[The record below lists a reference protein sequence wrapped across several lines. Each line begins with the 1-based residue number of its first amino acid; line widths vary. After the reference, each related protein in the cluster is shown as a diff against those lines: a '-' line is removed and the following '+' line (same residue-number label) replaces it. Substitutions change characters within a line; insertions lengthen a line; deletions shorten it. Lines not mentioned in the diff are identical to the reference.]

1 MGQSYRIRTELGVN
15 KTINVQLDQD
25 FEFLEILSLKIQQTD
40 VYSRSCSE
48 YGVVV
53 GRVIANNGFGVP
65 NARVSVF
72 IPVEG
77 VDESNPII
85 SSIYP
90 YKSPTDKN
98 SDGYRYNLLPYE
110 KSYSVHAAT
119 GTLPT
124 RSDALIDS
132 TAVEIYDKY
141 YKYTT
146 KTNDSGDY
154 MIMGVPIGSQTLV
167 MDVDLSDI
175 GEFSLTPQDLIR
187 MGLATEG
194 QVAGNRFK
202 TSTDLSS
209 LPQII
214 TLTKTLSVEPLWGDP
229 DICQIAVNRVDYDL
243 RDEANVDIQP
253 TSVFMGSIYSTA
265 DSQRLRRNAKP
276 KDNMGNLC
284 ELAAGPGSILAI
296 RQTINYDANG
306 NPILEQFQLEKS
318 GNIIDGNGVW
328 LTELPMNLD
337 YFITNE
343 FGEKVIS
350 NDPAIGIPTKGKYRF
365 KIKWS
370 QSSSLSEQTRR
381 AYFLVPNVK
390 EYGWSTDNSDPTFSA
405 SGSTSFLRQ
414 KSSYYFGL
422 DWSGY
427 TEGFNTPLPL
437 TSSKITL
444 TNNILNQKI
453 NCQDTFYQFEFN
465 KVYTVSGFIDEF
477 KNGAKGR
484 FIGIKEI
491 DNDDCSTTIN
501 KFPVNEGFRNF
512 DLLFFI
518 FSILLQVIQ
527 LIGLPVLIIYHFLAF
542 IWNNF
547 AVPLLAFL
555 IGWLVKSA
563 VQEFALMAGAIAG
576 TAAFGATAGMILG
589 HALLGALYTALS
601 ITLGI
606 KFKEITSYKFG
617 RIKLPMITYPDC
629 QSCECVAESTA
640 PGGDE
645 NTENSPSAGL
655 LSQVSSS
662 ALYIENLQLSDM
674 SIPGRVWPSGV
685 TSDSEDYES
694 YFQIEAIMQGQALGG
709 SLSTPRNP
717 TRYKI
722 NSSNEFVFPNLS
734 KITTEGLTVPPG
746 ERINV
751 YNTRKKYF
759 DGVNKIKVTFSLPTN
774 GSKSHDDNTLTVL
787 STLDL
792 EPGTLLSFVDPLKT
806 KDKNYL
812 YTGTTSSGGYIIN
825 GINGIIKTRAFTTNV
840 HYATSQTGD
849 AITTYDIPDY
859 PSECVQSVVIEI
871 TEPGT
876 VTFQTCPGS
885 KITLLFT
892 GQTSG
897 TTNPEGLISP
907 DFPLITGI
915 TNSECINLGTSGGT
929 ATYSATSVGDGCQ
942 RYIYPSDIEYYQVLT
957 AITINKKVV
966 NGSPQYSLPYSSSQQ
981 TSFWSTLNA
990 VNKLLPISFYDGD
1003 ESDGYVFSDFPNYNT
1018 VGNPGSTINGYTTAP
1033 SSAVYTLP
1041 TSSFAEYESQKVL
1054 ILQRGVDPYSP
1065 LMINK
1070 YGVGK
1075 IFGYTNE
1082 NAVTFTA
1089 MTRMNIPIQKLSVVT
1104 NGTISVQNHKNKDN
1118 ISYSSYF
1125 YTPGIVGQTTSG
1137 FVYSAYTTPN
1147 FGFYGALDS
1156 TYSQVTSVTL
1166 PSSLSPL
1173 KSTNY
1178 VTNFPLNGVTGVA
1191 ARPTNAYYLSSP
1203 SDSYYDGSEDLSGA
1217 AIMVKSLYY
1226 ATQKICTDRGFF
1238 NNCNDEDR
1246 HIYGISGPT
1255 TKRYFSPILYPN
1267 FTGLNETNMSV
1278 STQIVMRTDRLPS
1291 SDYLDN
1297 NENPNGSVSLL
1308 QQNAGF
1314 AVYPIGGN
1322 GGAYNNPSIAL
1333 GADLVTA
1340 DIEGQIAETNVIKT
1354 LSNCEEMVGLN
1365 CYQGNG
1371 INFGVIPG
1379 CQSTDVVESGCYIM
1393 VNKPLKDLGKDLKTF
1408 AEWGFRFRFF
1418 YGLCR
1423 GVLSQSFMNNWVNG
1437 GLYAFPIQVDTY
1449 FNSLNQPEAPK
1460 FAKEVIYF
1468 EDDTK
1473 NFYYRSSP
1481 YKLTN
1486 SNTTGIGDFIGRP
1499 VNGLTAP
1506 VNKRNLLFPTTIIN
1520 LGIKDDFYQEIIF
1533 DPSAKGYI
1541 MKSLTPTSYS
1551 DTSDLVN
1558 LFVITR
1564 ITDETFLKQIIAL
1577 GDNSLQQLFS
1587 RDGRS
1592 RRIDGDLAQAMS
1604 INSEYGV
1611 IPFSPEFY
1619 SVTNSIY
1626 DPVQI
1631 LSNDGVIGDPTMAV
1645 YFSSTTQDLQN
1656 KDYLTPGVINFRPS
1670 NNANAITYPYGIKS
1684 QEVPF
1689 YQWKVVDTVR
1699 GVFGTQKNNWST
1711 NLNDIFSINYQ
1722 SLDRR
1727 SIVTPSYMIP
1737 SIYPISDQFA
1747 RGYLFNGN
1755 ATTAN
1760 DLTYVANAGN
1770 WNVPKSQY
1778 LVGAPNHF
1786 YFGLI
1791 KGETAL
1797 DKFKE
1802 LYSIDE

>member
-1 MGQSYRIRTELGVN
+1 MGQSYRIRTELGIN

-53 GRVIANNGFGVP
+53 GRVTANNGFGIP

-72 IPVEG
+72 IPISS
-77 VDESNPII
+77 VDESNPLI

-98 SDGYRYNLLPYE
+98 EDGFRYNLLPYE
-110 KSYSVHAAT
+110 KSYSAHAAT

-124 RSDALIDS
+124 RDDALIDDVV
-132 TAVEIYDKY
+132 VEIYDKY

-146 KTNDSGDY
+146 KTNESGDY
-154 MIMGVPIGSQTLV
+154 MIMGVPLGSQTLV

-202 TSTDLSS
+202 TSNDLSS
-209 LPQII
+209 LPQIVS
-214 TLTKTLSVEPLWGDP
+214 LTRTLSVAPLWGDP
-229 DICQIAVNRVDYDL
+229 DICQIAVNRVDFDL
-243 RDEANVDIQP
+243 RDDANIDIQP

-276 KDNMGNLC
+276 KDDMGNLC

-296 RQTINYDANG
+296 RQTINYDADG
-306 NPILEQFQLEKS
+306 NPILERFQLEKS

-350 NDPAIGIPTKGKYRF
+350 NDPSVGIPTKGKYRF
-365 KIKWS
+365 KVKWS
-370 QSSSLSEQTRR
+370 QSPSLSEQTRR

-390 EYGWSTDNSDPTFSA
+390 EYGWSTNNSDPTNPNASA
-405 SGSTSFLRQ
+405 QNKMRQ

-427 TEGFNTPLPL
+427 TEGFYGVTANSIEL
-437 TSSKITL
+437 K
-444 TNNILNQKI
+444 NNILNQKI
-453 NCQDTFYQFEFN
+453 NCEDTFYQFEFN

-491 DNDDCSTTIN
+491 DNNECASTIN

-512 DLLFFI
+512 DLFFFI

-547 AVPLLAFL
+547 AVL
-555 IGWLVKSA
+555 IIAYFILNFSINA
-563 VQEFALMAGAIAG
+563 VNYWSLFGGAIAG
-576 TAAFGATAGMILG
+576 TAAFGATAGMIAGFLAQ
-589 HALLGALYTALS
+589 ALLYTAG
-601 ITLGI
+601 GI
-606 KFKEITSYKFG
+606 FLLLKFDKIVSYKFG

-629 QSCECVAESTA
+629 QSCECVPESTQ
-640 PGGDE
+640 PGGDDE
-645 NTENSPSAGL
+645 TDESSPAPGV
-655 LSQVSSS
+655 LSQLSNSG
-662 ALYIENLQLSDM
+662 LYYENNQISDT
-674 SIPGRVWPSGV
+674 SIPNRVWPGIGQ
-685 TSDSEDYES
+685 DNPDYDT
-694 YFQIEAIMQGQALGG
+694 YFEMEAAMQAQAVAGNLGRPK
-709 SLSTPRNP
+709 SP
-717 TRYKI
+717 TKFKI
-722 NSSNEFVFPNLS
+722 NTSNVYTYPNQSNSLADGF
-734 KITTEGLTVPPG
+734 TLPPG
-746 ERINV
+746 ERVNI

-759 DGVNKIKVTFSLPTN
+759 DNVNKIKVTFSLPTN
-774 GSKSHDDNTLTVL
+774 GTKSHFDNTLTVL
-787 STLDL
+787 SSLDL
-792 EPGTLLSFVDPLKT
+792 EPGTLLTFVDPKKT

-812 YTGTTSSGGYIIN
+812 YSATTVSGGYKVN
-825 GINGIIKTRAFTTNV
+825 GINGVLKSTSFTADV
-840 HYATSQTGD
+840 RYALTQTTSGSTL
-849 AITTYDIPDY
+849 YDIPAY
-859 PSECVQSVVIEI
+859 PSECVRSVVIDI

-876 VTFQTCPGS
+876 VTYRTCPGS
-885 KITLLFT
+885 KVTISFT
-892 GQTSG
+892 GQTPTIS
-897 TTNPEGLISP
+897 NPLGIISP
-907 DFPLITGI
+907 EFPLTTGI
-915 TNSECINLGTSGGT
+915 TNLDCIDLTNTGGT
-929 ATYSATSVGDGCQ
+929 AEYSAVTYGIACQ
-942 RYIYPSDIEYYQVLT
+942 NYIYPSDIEYYQVLT
-957 AITINKKVV
+957 AITITKTIV
-966 NGSPQYSLPYSSSQQ
+966 NGQSQYSVPGS
-981 TSFWSTLNA
+981 TGTTGPSFWKTLNA
-990 VNKLLPISFYDGD
+990 ENVLATFQFIQGDG
-1003 ESDGYVFSDFPNYNT
+1003 ESGYVPLSYPNYEANND
-1018 VGNPGSTINGYTTAP
+1018 GTIPQN
-1033 SSAVYTLP
+1033 VFYTLP
-1041 TSSFAEYESQKVL
+1041 TSNFSDYENQKIL

-1065 LMINK
+1065 LMMNK
-1070 YGVGK
+1070 
-1075 IFGYTNE
+1075 FGIGRILGYDNE
-1082 NAVTFTA
+1082 DAVSFTA
-1089 MTRMNIPIQKLSVVT
+1089 MTRMNIPIQPLPSS
-1104 NGTISVQNHKNKDN
+1104 NGISIQNHGSQDN

-1125 YTPGIVGQTTSG
+1125 YTPGLVGQTGPG
-1137 FVYSAYTTPN
+1137 FNYSAYTTPN
-1147 FGFYGALDS
+1147 FGFYGALDATIPPRQVS
-1156 TYSQVTSVTL
+1156 TPGL
-1166 PSSLSPL
+1166 PADVNPL
-1173 KSTNY
+1173 ISTNY
-1178 VTNFPLNGVTGVA
+1178 VQPIPVNGLTGVA
-1191 ARPTNAYYLSSP
+1191 SKTVNRFYSS
-1203 SDSYYDGSEDLSGA
+1203 SIADNLYDGSEDLSGG
-1217 AIMVKSLYY
+1217 AIMVKNNFS
-1226 ATQKICTDRGFF
+1226 TGTICLRYD
-1238 NNCNDEDR
+1238 CK
-1246 HIYGISGPT
+1246 GPT
-1255 TKRYFSPILYPN
+1255 VLGTCLGTRTCEESIQGFSATAGVYFSPILYPKY
-1267 FTGLNETNMSV
+1267 TGTTEVNMSD
-1278 STQIVMRTDRLPS
+1278 SSRLIMRTDRLPS
-1291 SDYLDN
+1291 SDYIDDAEILT
-1297 NENPNGSVSLL
+1297 GSVSLL

-1314 AVYPIGGN
+1314 AVYPVGA
-1322 GGAYNNPSIAL
+1322 GGALSFNNPTISL

-1340 DIEGQIAETNVIKT
+1340 DIDGQIAATNVLQT
-1354 LSNCEEMVGLN
+1354 LGTCEDMVGLE

-1371 INFGVIPG
+1371 TNFGVIPN
-1379 CQSTDVVESGCYIM
+1379 CQNGDVVENGCYIM
-1393 VNKPLKDLGKDLKTF
+1393 VNEPLVDLVQDLGTF

-1437 GLYAFPIQVDTY
+1437 SLYAFPIQVDTF
-1449 FNSLNQPEAPK
+1449 FNKLNQPEYPR
-1460 FAKEVIYF
+1460 FADEVVYF
-1468 EDDTK
+1468 EKDTN

-1481 YKLTN
+1481 YRLTG
-1486 SNTTGIGDFIGRP
+1486 STSGLGTFIGRP
-1499 VNGLTAP
+1499 VTGLNSP

-1541 MKSLTPTSYS
+1541 MKSLAPTSYS

-1558 LFVITR
+1558 LFVISR
-1564 ITDETFLKQIIAL
+1564 ITDEGFLRQIIAL
-1577 GDNSLQQLFS
+1577 GDNSLQQLFT
-1587 RDGRS
+1587 RDGSS
-1592 RRIDGDLAQAMS
+1592 RRIDADLAQSMS

-1619 SVTNSIY
+1619 QVTGSID

-1631 LSNDGVIGDPTMAV
+1631 LAGSSDPTMAV
-1645 YFSSTTQDLQN
+1645 FFSSTTQDLQN
-1656 KDYLTPGVINFRPS
+1656 KDYLTPGVIDFRPS

-1684 QEVPF
+1684 QEVPY
-1689 YQWKVVDTVR
+1689 YQWRINNTPNA
-1699 GVFGTQKNNWST
+1699 GIFGDQGNNWAT
-1711 NLNDIFSINYQ
+1711 NTSDIFSRRYQ

-1727 SIVTPSYMIP
+1727 AIIHPSYAIP
-1737 SIYPISDQFA
+1737 SIYSISDQFA
-1747 RGYLFNGN
+1747 RGYLFNGT
-1755 ATTAN
+1755 ATN
-1760 DLTYVANAGN
+1760 VVDFSYVADAGN
-1770 WNVPKSQY
+1770 WNVPTQKF

>member
-40 VYSRSCSE
+40 IYSRSCSE

-53 GRVIANNGFGVP
+53 GRVNANNGFGIP

-72 IPVEG
+72 IPIDS

-98 SDGYRYNLLPYE
+98 EDGYRYNLLPYE
-110 KSYSVHAAT
+110 KSYSAHAAT

-124 RSDALIDS
+124 REDVLTGS

-146 KTNDSGDY
+146 KTNESGDY
-154 MIMGVPIGSQTLV
+154 MIMGVPTGSQTLV

-214 TLTKTLSVEPLWGDP
+214 TLIKTLSVAPLWGDP
-229 DICQIAVNRVDYDL
+229 DICQIAINRVDYDL
-243 RDEANVDIQP
+243 RGEANVDIQP

-276 KDNMGNLC
+276 KDDMGNLC
-284 ELAAGPGSILAI
+284 ELASGPGSVLAI
-296 RQTINYDANG
+296 RQTINYDADG
-306 NPILEQFQLEKS
+306 NPILELYQLEKS

-350 NDPAIGIPTKGKYRF
+350 NNPAIGIPTKGKYRF

-370 QSSSLSEQTRR
+370 QSPSLSEQTRR

-390 EYGWSTDNSDPTFSA
+390 EYGWTTNNSDPNNSDPTYAGDGTISA
-405 SGSTSFLRQ
+405 LRQ

-427 TEGFNTPLPL
+427 TEGFSTTPLTPE
-437 TSSKITL
+437 KIEL
-444 TNNILNQKI
+444 TNNLLNQKI
-453 NCQDTFYQFEFN
+453 NCEDTFYQFQYN
-465 KVYTVSGFIDEF
+465 RVYTVSGFIDEF

-491 DNDDCSTTIN
+491 DNNDCSSTIN

-512 DLLFFI
+512 DLFFFI

-527 LIGLPVLIIYHFLAF
+527 LIGLPLIIVYHFLAYL
-542 IWNNF
+542 WNNF
-547 AVPLLAFL
+547 AVVLLGL
-555 IGWLVKSA
+555 ILYQLGQQAAAEVSLV
-563 VQEFALMAGAIAG
+563 AGAIAG
-576 TAAFGATAGMILG
+576 SASFGATAGLIIGHSLLAILY
-589 HALLGALYTALS
+589 GA
-601 ITLGI
+601 IIGI
-606 KFKEITSYKFG
+606 ILVKFKEIVAYKFG

-629 QSCECVAESTA
+629 QSCECDAETTQ
-640 PGGDE
+640 PGGDDS
-645 NTENSPSAGL
+645 TESAPPSGL
-655 LSQVSSS
+655 LSQLSNSS
-662 ALYIENLQLSDM
+662 LYIENLQVTDM
-674 SIPGRVWPSGV
+674 AIPNRVWPGV
-685 TSDSEDYES
+685 GVDDDSYET
-694 YFQIEAIMQGQALGG
+694 YFQMESIIQGQAISG
-709 SLSTPRNP
+709 SLSKPTNP
-717 TRYKI
+717 TIFKI
-722 NSSNEFVFPNLS
+722 NSSTKYTFPNQQSL
-734 KITTEGLTVPPG
+734 TAEGFTLPPG
-746 ERINV
+746 ERINI

-759 DGVNKIKVTFSLPTN
+759 DNVNKIKVTFSSPTN
-774 GSKSHDDNTLTVL
+774 GTKSHYDNTLTVL
-787 STLDL
+787 SVLDL
-792 EPGTLLSFVDPLKT
+792 SPGTLLSFVDPAKT

-812 YTGTTSSGGYIIN
+812 YSGITASGGYKVN
-825 GINGIIKTRAFTTNV
+825 GINGYIKTTAFSANV
-840 HYATSQTGD
+840 NYATSQTING
-849 AITTYDIPDY
+849 TTIYDIPAFSSD
-859 PSECVQSVVIEI
+859 CVSSMTIKI

-876 VTFQTCPGS
+876 VTYRTCPGS
-885 KITLLFT
+885 KLVLSFT

-897 TTNPEGLISP
+897 TTNPDGVISP

-915 TNSECINLGTSGGT
+915 TNSDCIDLTNLGGN
-929 ATYSATSVGDGCQ
+929 AEYEVVSVGEGCQ
-942 RYIYPSDIEYYQVLT
+942 RYVYPSDIEYYQVLT
-957 AITINKKVV
+957 AITINKTIV
-966 NGSPQYSLPYSSSQQ
+966 NGTPQYTILNLGSG

-990 VNKLLPISFYDGD
+990 DNKLATFEYICGEGD
-1003 ESDGYVFSDFPNYNT
+1003 RECGYVPLSYPNYT
-1018 VGNPGSTINGYTTAP
+1018 SLDGNQLNDAI
-1033 SSAVYTLP
+1033 YTLP
-1041 TSSFAEYESQKVL
+1041 TSNFTDYETQKVL

-1070 YGVGK
+1070 YGIGK
-1075 IFGYTNE
+1075 ILGHSSE
-1082 NAVTFTA
+1082 DAVTFTA
-1089 MTRMNIPIQKLSVVT
+1089 MTRMNIPIQPLPVN
-1104 NGTISVQNHKNKDN
+1104 NGISVQNHGNQDN

-1125 YTPGIVGQTTSG
+1125 YTPGIVGQTSTG

-1156 TYSQVTSVTL
+1156 TLSRVTSPGL
-1166 PSSLSPL
+1166 PPSMSPL
-1173 KSTNY
+1173 SSTNY
-1178 VTNFPLNGVTGVA
+1178 VTNIPLNGLTGVA
-1191 ARPTNAYYLSSP
+1191 SKSTNRYYSASVADNL
-1203 SDSYYDGSEDLSGA
+1203 YDGAEDLSGA
-1217 AIMVKSLYY
+1217 AIMTKGSY
-1226 ATQKICTDRGFF
+1226 QINRICINFAFKFIPVFPYSVEYCDRG
-1238 NNCNDEDR
+1238 
-1246 HIYGISGPT
+1246 IYGLNPLIVPT
-1255 TKRYFSPILYPN
+1255 YFSPILYPRYS
-1267 FTGLNETNMSV
+1267 ETINQVNMPNS
-1278 STQIVMRTDRLPS
+1278 SKIIMRTDRLPS
-1291 SDYLDN
+1291 SDFIDN
-1297 NENPNGSVSLL
+1297 KENPNGSVSLL

-1314 AVYPIGGN
+1314 AVYSLDGAGGIF
-1322 GGAYNNPSIAL
+1322 NNPTISL

-1340 DIEGQIAETNVIKT
+1340 DIEGQLAATNVLKT
-1354 LSNCEEMVGLN
+1354 LGTCEEMVGLD
-1365 CYQGNG
+1365 CYSGNG
-1371 INFGVIPG
+1371 TTFGVSFE
-1379 CQSTDVVESGCYIM
+1379 CQAGDVVENGCYIM
-1393 VNKPLKDLGKDLKTF
+1393 VNRPLIDLGQDLGTF

-1437 GLYAFPIQVDTY
+1437 SLYAFPIQVDTY
-1449 FNSLNQPEAPK
+1449 FNKSNQPEDPL
-1460 FAKEVIYF
+1460 FAEEVVYF
-1468 EDDTK
+1468 EKDTK

-1481 YKLTN
+1481 YKVPNN
-1486 SNTTGIGDFIGRP
+1486 STTGVGTFIGRP
-1499 VNGLTAP
+1499 VTGLISS

-1541 MKSLTPTSYS
+1541 MKSLAPTSYS

-1558 LFVITR
+1558 LFVISR
-1564 ITDETFLKQIIAL
+1564 ITNKGFLSQIIAL

-1587 RDGRS
+1587 RDGSS
-1592 RRIDGDLAQAMS
+1592 RRIDADLAQTMS

-1619 SVTNSIY
+1619 RVTGSID

-1631 LSNDGVIGDPTMAV
+1631 LSDGGGDPSMGIF
-1645 YFSSTTQDLQN
+1645 FSSTTQDLQN
-1656 KDYLTPGVINFRPS
+1656 KDYLSPGVIDFRPS

-1689 YQWKVVDTVR
+1689 YQWNVVDIANR
-1699 GVFGTQKNNWST
+1699 GIFGNQKNNWST
-1711 NLNDIFSINYQ
+1711 NVTDIFSRNYQ

-1737 SIYPISDQFA
+1737 SIYPISDQYA

-1755 ATTAN
+1755 ATTVDN
-1760 DLTYVANAGN
+1760 LSYVADAGN
-1770 WNVPKSQY
+1770 WNVPTSQF

-1791 KGETAL
+1791 KGESAL

>member
-40 VYSRSCSE
+40 VYSRGCSE

-53 GRVIANNGFGVP
+53 GRVTANNGFGIP

-72 IPVEG
+72 LPVEP

-98 SDGYRYNLLPYE
+98 EDGYRYNLLPYE
-110 KSYSVHAAT
+110 KSYSTHAAT

-124 RSDALIDS
+124 REDVLIDS

-154 MIMGVPIGSQTLV
+154 MIMGVPLGSQTLV

-202 TSTDLSS
+202 TSNDLSS

-214 TLTKTLSVEPLWGDP
+214 SLTRTLSVAPLWGDP
-229 DICQIAVNRVDYDL
+229 DICQIAVNRVDFDL
-243 RDEANVDIQP
+243 RDDANVDIQP
-253 TSVFMGSIYSTA
+253 TSVFMGSIYSTS
-265 DSQRLRRNAKP
+265 DSQRLRRNGKP
-276 KDNMGNLC
+276 KDDMGNLC
-284 ELAAGPGSILAI
+284 ELAAGPGSVLAI
-296 RQTINYDANG
+296 RQTINYDADG

-350 NDPAIGIPTKGKYRF
+350 NDPSVGIPTKGKYRF

-370 QSSSLSEQTRR
+370 QSPSLSEQTRR
-381 AYFLVPNVK
+381 AYYLVPNVK
-390 EYGWSTDNSDPTFSA
+390 EYGWSSNAGDPTD
-405 SGSTSFLRQ
+405 SGSGSVGSLRQ

-427 TEGFNTPLPL
+427 TEGFSTTPLTPD
-437 TSSKITL
+437 KITL

-453 NCQDTFYQFEFN
+453 NCEDTFYQFEFN

-491 DNDDCSTTIN
+491 DNNDCSNTIN

-512 DLLFFI
+512 DLFFFI

-527 LIGLPVLIIYHFLAF
+527 LIGMPVLIIYHFLAF
-542 IWNNF
+542 LWNNF

-563 VQEFALMAGAIAG
+563 IQEFILMAGAIAG
-576 TAAFGATAGMILG
+576 TAVFGATAGLIVG
-589 HALLGALYTALS
+589 HAALGILYTALA
-601 ITLGI
+601 IVLGL
-606 KFKEITSYKFG
+606 KFKDITAYKFG

-629 QSCECVAESTA
+629 QSCDCEPESTS
-640 PGGDE
+640 PGGDD
-645 NTENSPSAGL
+645 NTEQPPAAGL
-655 LSQVSSS
+655 LAQVSSS
-662 ALYIENLQLSDM
+662 SSYIESTQTTNM
-674 SIPGRVWPSGV
+674 EIPNRVWPGV
-685 TSDSEDYES
+685 TPDNEDYDT
-694 YFQIEAIMQGQALGG
+694 YFQIESIMQAQAVSG
-709 SLSTPRNP
+709 SLSKPTNP
-717 TRYKI
+717 QIYKF
-722 NSSNEFVFPNLS
+722 NTSTTYTFPDTS
-734 KITTEGLTVPPG
+734 KYVTEGIVIPPG
-746 ERINV
+746 ERINI

-759 DGVNKIKVTFSLPTN
+759 DNVNKIKVTFSLPTN
-774 GSKSHDDNTLTVL
+774 GTKSHYDNTLTVL
-787 STLDL
+787 SVLDL
-792 EPGTLLSFVDPLKT
+792 EPGTLVSFVDPFKT

-812 YTGTTSSGGYIIN
+812 YSATTSTGGYVVN
-825 GINGIIKTRAFTTNV
+825 GINGYIKTSAFTTNV
-840 HYATSQTGD
+840 SYATSQTG
-849 AITTYDIPDY
+849 APTIITYDIPAFSSD
-859 PSECVQSVVIEI
+859 CVSSMTIEI

-876 VTFQTCPGS
+876 VTYRTCPGS
-885 KITLLFT
+885 KVVLSFT

-897 TTNPEGLISP
+897 TTNPFGVISP
-907 DFPLITGI
+907 EFPLITGI
-915 TNSECINLGTSGGT
+915 TNSDCIDLNNLGGNAVYSGV
-929 ATYSATSVGDGCQ
+929 SVGEGCQ

-957 AITINKKVV
+957 AITINKTVV
-966 NGSPQYSLPYSSSQQ
+966 NGSPQYTIPNLGGG

-990 VNKLLPISFYDGD
+990 DNKILTLKYFNGD
-1003 ESDGYVFSDFPNYNT
+1003 NGDGYVPVNYPNYDRVN
-1018 VGNPGSTINGYTTAP
+1018 NSQIPNAIYSI
-1033 SSAVYTLP
+1033 P
-1041 TSSFAEYESQKVL
+1041 TSNFMDYETQKVL

-1065 LMINK
+1065 LMMNK
-1070 YGVGK
+1070 YGIGK
-1075 IFGYTNE
+1075 ILGQVNE
-1082 NAVTFTA
+1082 DDVTFTA
-1089 MTRMNIPIQKLSVVT
+1089 MTRMNIPIQSLPSG
-1104 NGTISVQNHKNKDN
+1104 NGISVQNHGNQNN

-1125 YTPGIVGQTTSG
+1125 YTPGIVGQTNAG
-1137 FVYSAYTTPN
+1137 FTYSAYTTPN

-1156 TYSQVTSVTL
+1156 TLSQVRSSGL
-1166 PSSLSPL
+1166 PVSISPL
-1173 KSTNY
+1173 NSTSYVSNY
-1178 VTNFPLNGVTGVA
+1178 PFGGVTGVISKTSNRFYSA
-1191 ARPTNAYYLSSP
+1191 NIADNL
-1203 SDSYYDGSEDLSGA
+1203 YDGSEDLSGA
-1217 AIMVKSLYY
+1217 AIIVRNPLIEKD
-1226 ATQKICTDRGFF
+1226 ICIEYSSTWSSCKDTTRGLVGPST
-1238 NNCNDEDR
+1238 
-1246 HIYGISGPT
+1246 GI
-1255 TKRYFSPILYPN
+1255 YFSPILYPKYS
-1267 FTGLNETNMSV
+1267 GANEVNMSN
-1278 STQIVMRTDRLPS
+1278 SSKIIMRTDRLPS

-1297 NENPNGSVSLL
+1297 KENPNGSVSLL

-1314 AVYPIGGN
+1314 AVYPIGG
-1322 GGAYNNPSIAL
+1322 GGGVYNNSSISL
-1333 GADLVTA
+1333 GADLITA
-1340 DIEGQIAETNVIKT
+1340 DIEGQIAATNVLST
-1354 LSNCEEMVGLN
+1354 LGTCEEMVGLN

-1371 INFGVIPG
+1371 TNFEVAKG
-1379 CQSTDVVESGCYIM
+1379 CQATDVVENGCYIM
-1393 VNKPLKDLGKDLKTF
+1393 VNKPLADLTKDLKTF

-1437 GLYAFPIQVDTY
+1437 SLYAFPIQVDTY
-1449 FNSLNQPEAPK
+1449 FDSLNQPEDPL
-1460 FAKEVIYF
+1460 FAKQVVYYE
-1468 EDDTK
+1468 EDTK

-1481 YKLTN
+1481 YKLPI
-1486 SNTTGIGDFIGRP
+1486 SSTTGVGTFIGRF
-1499 VNGLTAP
+1499 VNGLAAP

-1541 MKSLTPTSYS
+1541 MKSLAPTSYS

-1558 LFVITR
+1558 LFVISR
-1564 ITDETFLKQIIAL
+1564 ITDETFLKQIISL
-1577 GDNSLQQLFS
+1577 GDNALQQLFS
-1587 RDGRS
+1587 RDGSS
-1592 RRIDGDLAQAMS
+1592 RRIDGDLAQTMS

-1619 SVTNSIY
+1619 SVTGSIN

-1631 LSNDGVIGDPTMAV
+1631 LGNLGNPTMAV

-1656 KDYLTPGVINFRPS
+1656 KDYLTPGVIDFRPS

-1689 YQWKVVDTVR
+1689 YKWGIIDGSPTV

-1711 NLNDIFSINYQ
+1711 NVNDIFSRNYQ

-1727 SIVTPSYMIP
+1727 SIITPSYMIP

-1747 RGYLFNGN
+1747 RGYLFNGS
-1755 ATTAN
+1755 ATTVDN
-1760 DLTYVANAGN
+1760 LTYVANAGN
-1770 WNVPKSQY
+1770 WDNPSRQF